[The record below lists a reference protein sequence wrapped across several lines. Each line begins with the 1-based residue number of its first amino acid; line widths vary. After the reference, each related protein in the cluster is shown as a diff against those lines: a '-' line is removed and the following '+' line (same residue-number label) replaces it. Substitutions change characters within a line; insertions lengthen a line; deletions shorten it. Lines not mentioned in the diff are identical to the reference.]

1 MTRVLEPT
9 TNRPAMSFVPRSGA
23 SSPDILWL
31 DDPASR
37 DPSITGG
44 KVAQLARLAARYPV
58 PAGFSITA
66 PAYAAHHDPTDATR
80 MPESLRDA
88 IADAYLRLATIAGT
102 PDPAVAVRSSAVD
115 EDGRQASFAGQH
127 ETFLNVSGMDA
138 VVAAVGR
145 CWASAHASHVR
156 VYRRQQGLTVDDVRI
171 AVLVQLLVR
180 SDVSVVAF
188 SANPVTARRDQ
199 IMVTASWG
207 LGESIVGGTVT
218 PDTWV
223 VDARTGAISET
234 HIGDKRRMTVMS
246 PDGSA
251 EIDVPRIMRALPSL
265 SDEQVRQ
272 VATLCSLLQA
282 ESGWPVDVEA
292 AFAGGWLYL
301 LQCRPIT
308 TFGLDEDEPA
318 A

>member
-1 MTRVLEPT
+1 MTRVLEPRSSHST
-9 TNRPAMSFVPRSGA
+9 LTFLHPSGA
-23 SSPDILWL
+23 PSPDVLWL
-31 DDPASR
+31 DDPLSR
-37 DPSITGG
+37 DPAVTGG

-58 PAGFSITA
+58 PPGFSVSA
-66 PAYAAHHDPTDATR
+66 PAFAAHHDAADPTHLPDT
-80 MPESLRDA
+80 LRHA
-88 IADAYLRLATIAGT
+88 IATAYRDLATIAGVS
-102 PDPAVAVRSSAVD
+102 DPAVAVRSSAVD
-115 EDGRQASFAGQH
+115 EDGHQASFAGQH
-127 ETFLNVSGMDA
+127 DTFLNVSGVDA
-138 VVAAVGR
+138 VIAAVGR
-145 CWASAHASHVR
+145 CWASAHAGHVQ
-156 VYRRQQGLTVDDVRI
+156 VYRRQQGLSINDVRI
-171 AVLVQLLVR
+171 AVFVQLLVR

-188 SANPVTARRDQ
+188 SANPVTARRDE

-223 VDARTGAISET
+223 VDARTGTIADT
-234 HIGDKRRMTVMS
+234 WIGDKRRMTVMA

-251 EIDVPRIMRALPSL
+251 EIDVPRIMQALPSL
-265 SDEQVRQ
+265 NEEQVRQ

-308 TFGLDEDEPA
+308 TFNVGRNEPA

>member
-1 MTRVLEPT
+1 MTRVLEPRSSSPT
-9 TNRPAMSFVPRSGA
+9 LTFLHPSGA
-23 SSPDILWL
+23 PSPAILWL
-31 DDPASR
+31 DDPLSR
-37 DPSITGG
+37 DPAITGG

-58 PAGFSITA
+58 PSGFSVTA
-66 PAYAAHHDPTDATR
+66 PAFAAQHDPADPTTL
-80 MPESLRDA
+80 PQELRDE
-88 IADAYLRLATIAGT
+88 IAAAYRNLATIAGH
-102 PDPAVAVRSSAVD
+102 PAPAVAVRSSAVD
-115 EDGRQASFAGQH
+115 EDGHQASFAGQH
-127 ETFLNVSGMDA
+127 ETFLNVSGVDD

-145 CWASAHASHVR
+145 CWASAQAGHVQ
-156 VYRRQQGLTVDDVRI
+156 VYRRRQGLAIDSVRI
-171 AVLVQLLVR
+171 AVFIQLLVR

-188 SANPVTARRDQ
+188 SANPVTGRRDQ
-199 IMVTASWG
+199 IMVTSSWG

-223 VDARTGAISET
+223 VDARTGRIDEAS
-234 HIGDKRRMTVMS
+234 IGDKRRMTVMS

-265 SDEQVRQ
+265 TDEQVRQ

-308 TFGLDEDEPA
+308 TLSVDRNAPA

>member
-1 MTRVLEPT
+1 MTRALEPASSHPSVT
-9 TNRPAMSFVPRSGA
+9 FIPRSGA
-23 SSPDILWL
+23 LSPDILWL
-31 DDPASR
+31 EDPASR

-58 PAGFSITA
+58 PAGFSVTA
-66 PAYAAHHDPTDATR
+66 PAHATHHDPSDPTR
-80 MPESLRDA
+80 LPPALRDA
-88 IADAYLRLATIAGT
+88 VAAAYQQLASVAGT
-102 PDPAVAVRSSAVD
+102 PNPAVAVRSSAVD
-115 EDGRQASFAGQH
+115 EDGHQASFAGQH
-127 ETFLNVSGMDA
+127 DTFLNVSGADA

-145 CWASAHASHVR
+145 CWVSAQARHVR
-156 VYRRQQGLTVDDVRI
+156 IYRRQQGLAVEDSRI
-171 AVLVQLLVR
+171 AVFVQLMIR
-180 SDVSVVAF
+180 SDVSIVAF

-218 PDTWV
+218 PDSWV
-223 VDARTGAISET
+223 VNARTGAIDET
-234 HIGDKRRMTVMS
+234 RIGDKRRMTVMS

-251 EIDVPRIMRALPSL
+251 EIDVPRIMCAMPSL

-308 TFGLDEDEPA
+308 TFALDQTEPA